1 MEDNLFY
8 IDNNIFT
15 KDPHIYLN
23 LNTSI
28 QKNLNVIETTNLNRL
43 YVDNTTN
50 LKGLVSCNNLYI
62 KENTILNG
70 YVTINNNTIIK
81 YNEDS
86 SHYNNGS
93 LVLYGGL
100 GINKKLNVGND
111 TELYKNLNVIGNTN
125 IKNNLNVI
133 CNTNI
138 ENNLYVKKNIICD
151 SSLNIKKDSIFQSNI
166 SIYGNLAIYG
176 KMVNIE
182 SERTII
188 GDPLIVF
195 GFNQTKTYIF
205 VHFLSAHGKHC
216 WQNGF

>member
-15 KDPHIYLN
+15 KDTHIYLN

-111 TELYKNLNVIGNTN
+111 TELYKREQYENFTLHLSLAKFKDVGQALTALGNIYSSRLRPGFQN
-125 IKNNLNVI
+125 YFNN
-133 CNTNI
+133 
-138 ENNLYVKKNIICD
+138 
-151 SSLNIKKDSIFQSNI
+151 QSNFAKHLNI
-166 SIYGNLAIYG
+166 SIN
-176 KMVNIE
+176 
-182 SERTII
+182 
-188 GDPLIVF
+188 
-195 GFNQTKTYIF
+195 
-205 VHFLSAHGKHC
+205 
-216 WQNGF
+216 